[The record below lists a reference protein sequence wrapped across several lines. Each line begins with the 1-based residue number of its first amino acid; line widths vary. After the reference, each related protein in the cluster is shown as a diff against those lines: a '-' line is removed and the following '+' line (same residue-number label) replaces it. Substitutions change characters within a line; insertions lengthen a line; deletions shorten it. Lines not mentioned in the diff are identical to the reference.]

1 MEVRSRGRADLLI
14 VVFQL
19 APCGQL
25 GLSILSDC
33 HDAVVCYDLVWLSD
47 LLLHGLHVPLH
58 VPVSF
63 ADPSAKAKHD
73 ETDYSPPEAEP
84 SYFSADP
91 TPCILDSAF
100 HHSRLKGVAKV
111 VNCNL

>member
-1 MEVRSRGRADLLI
+1 MRSRGRADLLI

-19 APCGQL
+19 APCGQP

-47 LLLHGLHVPLH
+47 LLLHGLHVPLP

-63 ADPSAKAKHD
+63 AGPSAKAKQD
-73 ETDYSPPEAEP
+73 QTDYSPSEAEP

-91 TPCILDSAF
+91 TPCILDNPF
-100 HHSRLKGVAKV
+100 HHSGLEGIAKA
-111 VNCNL
+111 VNRNL